1 MSHRNAI
8 IRLHADDIEA
18 AAMWYSDVLA
28 IEPVSINED
37 AVEFRLDDGTHELE
51 ISRENP
57 EQSPEPL
64 CWHCDDV
71 DAAVE
76 QLVALGARECR
87 PRERIHGEVHV
98 SLVDP
103 FGNLLEVA

>member
-8 IRLHADDIEA
+8 IRLHADNIEA
-18 AAMWYSDVLA
+18 AAQWYSDVLA
-28 IEPVSINED
+28 IEPISIGPD
-37 AVEFRLDDGTHELE
+37 AVEFWLDDIHELE
-51 ISRENP
+51 ISRGAP
-57 EQSPEPL
+57 STGEPA

-87 PRERIHGEVHV
+87 PRETLNGEVHV
-98 SLVDP
+98 SLMDP